1 MTNTKSTKIVVIVL
15 LTLGVISGLHFLVFR
30 SRANEYKAARTQYE
44 SIRNELVSLGKP
56 KSWQE
61 IYRFEYQT
69 IDHEIRFLE
78 LLRDGKLEFS
88 APFTTITTSVEE
100 ERREKEKQL
109 TLLWDMLREV
119 QEMGRRPGRTRFTF
133 LENPQSW
140 ALLSELPER
149 VTASG
154 TAVADLVTGLQSAD
168 AVLKQVPENT
178 PLHAQQLNVYQRL
191 LFGIGLNLQ
200 ERARIKENLG
210 ELPAIFY
217 TLNRIDLV
225 KRQVPREDL
234 GGLRTD
240 ADYNRRLWDLFRLE
254 WEDVILYDAY
264 KQMSALIEIL
274 EIAQRRELDEVMR
287 VKLWQSRD
295 IQWPPPEL
303 EDKSAS
309 SAGAGA
315 GMGMGMMG
323 GMFMDEEA
331 MFGMNPAMMGMDL
344 GMMDPYM
351 MDMMGMGM
359 MGAGAAPETP
369 KDVVAVAVP
378 IELQVRGSNSAVMSF
393 LYELTHTRR
402 TFALDAV
409 ELVALPQQENTVG
422 ARVVIKVLSY
432 FKPFENIEAA
442 EMTPPLQEI
451 ENRLLVLLNHKKE
464 LAVRPG
470 VDELARQDGFIE
482 RMGAIPPLPPELRPT
497 PAPMAMD
504 PMGGM
509 FDPSLGGMAF

>member
-1 MTNTKSTKIVVIVL
+1 MTSTKSTKIVVIVL

-30 SRANEYKAARTQYE
+30 SRANDYKAARSQYE
-44 SIRNELVSLGKP
+44 SIRNELVGLGKP

-61 IYRFEYQT
+61 IYRFEYQS

-78 LLRDGKLEFS
+78 ILRDGKLEYS

-109 TLLWDMLREV
+109 TLLWDMMREV

-140 ALLSELPER
+140 ALLTEFPER
-149 VTASG
+149 VTAGG
-154 TAVADLVTGLQSAD
+154 TAVADLVAGLQSAD

-178 PLHAQQLNVYQRL
+178 PLYAQQLNVYQRL
-191 LFGIGLNLQ
+191 LWGIGLNLQ
-200 ERARIKENLG
+200 DRARIKESLG

-240 ADYNRRLWDLFRLE
+240 ADYNRRMWDLFRLE

-264 KQMSALIEIL
+264 KQMSALKEIL
-274 EIAQRRELDEVMR
+274 EVAQRRELDEVMR

-303 EDKSAS
+303 EDKSA
-309 SAGAGA
+309 AGAGA
-315 GMGMGMMG
+315 GAGAGFGMG
-323 GMFMDEEA
+323 GMFMDDA
-331 MFGMNPAMMGMDL
+331 MIGMNPAMMGMEDM

-351 MDMMGMGM
+351 MDMFGMGMG

-378 IELQVRGSNSAVMSF
+378 IEMQVRGSNSAVMSF
-393 LYELTHTRR
+393 LYELAHTPR
-402 TFALDAV
+402 TYALDAV

-422 ARVVIKVLSY
+422 ARVVVKVLSY
-432 FKPFENIEAA
+432 FKPFESIEAG

-451 ENRLLVLLNHKKE
+451 ENKLLVLLNHKKE
-464 LAVRPG
+464 LAGRPG
-470 VDELARQDGFIE
+470 VDELARQDGFID
-482 RMGAIPPLPPELRPT
+482 RMGDIPPLPPELRPT

-504 PMGGM
+504 PTGGM